1 MDGIYC
7 SNHGGRQ
14 ANGGVPAIDCL
25 PDVVAAT
32 AGDVPVLF
40 DSGIRSGT
48 DVVKALALAPRPSGS
63 AGRTR
68 TGPPSAAPTASCT
81 YCAPLLAEAD
91 LLMAVDGYP
100 SLDDL
105 TPRRCAACDSE
116 RHVAPIDH
124 RQPPAREAKRTSR
137 TELDELLDSTPLAT
151 IALIRD
157 GHPVIFP
164 IGFARIGDELV
175 IHGSTGSPWLRQL
188 ADGRGGAV
196 SVTTLDGVMVA
207 RCGFESSF
215 RFRSAVLFGTF
226 ERIGD
231 EDKVG
236 YLDQL
241 VDTFIPGRVAELRQ
255 LAQGTGRDH
264 GAAHAD
270 RGRQLVAEGRR
281 RLARGPDEDIAAGVW
296 AGVVR

>member
-1 MDGIYC
+1 M
-7 SNHGGRQ
+7 SHPSTTVSR
-14 ANGGVPAIDCL
+14 L
-25 PDVVAAT
+25 PE
-32 AGDVPVLF
+32 
-40 DSGIRSGT
+40 
-48 DVVKALALAPRPSGS
+48 K
-63 AGRTR
+63 
-68 TGPPSAAPTASCT
+68 
-81 YCAPLLAEAD
+81 
-91 LLMAVDGYP
+91 
-100 SLDDL
+100 
-105 TPRRCAACDSE
+105 
-116 RHVAPIDH
+116 
-124 RQPPAREAKRTSR
+124 QRTSR

-188 ADGRGGAV
+188 AGGAAAAV

-241 VDTFIPGRVAELRQ
+241 VDTFIPGRVAELRASSRKE
-255 LAQGTGRDH
+255 LAATMALRMPI
-264 GAAHAD
+264 AD
-270 RGRQLVAEGRR
+270 DNWSLKVGGGWPEDS
-281 RLARGPDEDIAAGVW
+281 DEDIAAGVW
-296 AGVVR
+296 AGVVPLTTVYGDPERSPDCDAAIPVPPSVRAMRGSLVNRRPG